1 MKAYCFVVF
10 LRLQLASAEGLQ
22 VGGDGMRKSSTLV
35 CAPIVAESVEKMVAD
50 MVRAKAIGAD
60 LVEIRLDHLK
70 VFNCNQ
76 DVKTLI
82 EQSPLP
88 TLFTYR

>member
-1 MKAYCFVVF
+1 MKAYYFVVF
-10 LRLQLASAEGLQ
+10 LGLQLASAEGLQ
-22 VGGDGMRKSSTLV
+22 VGGEGMRKNSTLV

-76 DVKTLI
+76 DVRTLI